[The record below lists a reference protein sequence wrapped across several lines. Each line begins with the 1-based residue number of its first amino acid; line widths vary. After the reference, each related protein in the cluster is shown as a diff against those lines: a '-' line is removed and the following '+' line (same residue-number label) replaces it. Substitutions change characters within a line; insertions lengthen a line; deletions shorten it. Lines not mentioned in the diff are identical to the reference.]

1 LQDQKPSLI
10 KPYTELVDIFVQRD
24 KDPNLTMWLES
35 MKDRALAVID
45 SDPDKDLVQRSKDSL
60 KEPGFVEMQH
70 LVKPDNAEPYAVV
83 THGDCWNNNMMFKNE
98 VIKHP
103 KTSKNLNQISK
114 FIKIYFSH
122 TQIFR

>member
-1 LQDQKPSLI
+1 
-10 KPYTELVDIFVQRD
+10 
-24 KDPNLTMWLES
+24 